1 MTISTSEVL
10 SNLIELITNY
20 NQISRSTTNPFIL
33 QKVKTNFPEW
43 QYDPQNSLIRETVAE
58 HVGNLPIIATFL
70 FPYLEHKID
79 IGKVLTMLAIHD
91 IAETVNGDINTF
103 AKKQT
108 DRDMERQNALKLI
121 PKSLIPIFEE
131 YDALESSE
139 AKFARSLDKIAP
151 EFLGLICPKEI
162 TIERFKVQLN
172 KNQEEI
178 LPLIQKHQT
187 TYMQWDNFL
196 SQFHAEVLQQLEK
209 KLNN

>member
-1 MTISTSEVL
+1 M
-10 SNLIELITNY
+10 
-20 NQISRSTTNPFIL
+20 
-33 QKVKTNFPEW
+33 
-43 QYDPQNSLIRETVAE
+43 
-58 HVGNLPIIATFL
+58 
-70 FPYLEHKID
+70 
-79 IGKVLTMLAIHD
+79 
-91 IAETVNGDINTF
+91 
-103 AKKQT
+103 
-108 DRDMERQNALKLI
+108 
-121 PKSLIPIFEE
+121 
-131 YDALESSE
+131 ESSE